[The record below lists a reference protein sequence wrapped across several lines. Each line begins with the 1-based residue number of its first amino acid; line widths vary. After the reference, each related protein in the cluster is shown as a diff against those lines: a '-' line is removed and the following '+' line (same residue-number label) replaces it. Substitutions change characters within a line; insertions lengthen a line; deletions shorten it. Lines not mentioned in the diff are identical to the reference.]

1 MTTLEDLYYGNI
13 NPHER
18 YIKQGTRI
26 DKLVKLMCKN
36 EEGLTV
42 TLTEQQKEMFEK
54 YKDCQNELSWL
65 TEREAFSDGFILAA
79 RIMVEVMQGMGT
91 VEEV

>member
-36 EEGLTV
+36 EEGLTI
-42 TLTEQQKEMFEK
+42 TLTEQQKE
-54 YKDCQNELSWL
+54 N
-65 TEREAFSDGFILAA
+65 
-79 RIMVEVMQGMGT
+79 V
-91 VEEV
+91 

>member
-18 YIKQGTRI
+18 HIKQGTRI

-54 YKDCQNELSWL
+54 YKDSKHI
-65 TEREAFSDGFILAA
+65 RPP
-79 RIMVEVMQGMGT
+79 
-91 VEEV
+91 